1 MSTKDREWLKV
12 LHEVRKR
19 HITQRQAGEELG
31 ISPRW
36 VRALLNRVKREGDRA
51 VVHRLRGRLSNRKL
65 PASLKQ
71 RAVGL
76 FRQHQQAKQWHDY
89 GPTLAAEELAAEH
102 GLKVGKETLRQWLM
116 EAGLWKA
123 RRARVERVHTWRAR
137 RARWGELLQWDT
149 SEHDWLEGRSS
160 EQLYLIAMMDDAS
173 SRALA
178 RFVRHDSTEENLR
191 LLGSYLERH
200 GRPLAFY
207 TDKAS
212 LFQTTPKAAHHRDA
226 PTAQPTQIGRA
237 LSELNIEW
245 IAAHS
250 PQAKGRIE
258 RFFGTAQ
265 DRLVKGLRKVQAR
278 TVEEANAYLEE
289 IYLPLWNQRFTCEPR
304 QAGDAHRALDART
317 DLASVLS
324 RVERRTVAQDYTV
337 RWQAAAYQIRRQDIG
352 GGMRGAPVTIEQ
364 RLNGSV
370 WMRWRD
376 RRLQLQRCAV
386 VSNPNYR
393 LSWTPSPAVQKPD
406 RAEAR
411 RRQIEG
417 TRKGMEAFQRLP
429 ARPLWQI
436 LQQERG

>member
-1 MSTKDREWLKV
+1 MTERREGLWMSGKDRERLKV

-19 HITQRQAGEELG
+19 HITQQQAGKELG

-65 PASLKQ
+65 PAALKQ

-76 FRQHQQAKQWHDY
+76 FRQQQQAKQWHDY

-102 GLKVGKETLRQWLM
+102 GLTVGKETLRQWLM

-149 SEHDWLEGRSS
+149 SEHDWLEGRSR
-160 EQLYLIAMMDDAS
+160 EPLYLIAMMDDAS
-173 SRALA
+173 SRARA

-191 LLGSYLERH
+191 LLGSYLEKH

-226 PTAQPTQIGRA
+226 PATQPTQIGRA
-237 LSELNIEW
+237 LSELDIEW

-265 DRLVKGLRKVQAR
+265 DRLVKELRLAEIATLEQANR
-278 TVEEANAYLEE
+278 FLQITFWPFWE
-289 IYLPLWNQRFTCEPR
+289 QRFTVRPA
-304 QAGDAHRALDART
+304 QASNAHRRLERAHRLEQI
-317 DLASVLS
+317 LSV
-324 RVERRTVAQDYTV
+324 RVVRTVAADHTV
-337 RWQAAAYQIRRQDIG
+337 KWNGQRWGVPRAQ
-352 GGMRGAPVTIEQ
+352 V
-364 RLNGSV
+364 
-370 WMRWRD
+370 
-376 RRLQLQRCAV
+376 CA
-386 VSNPNYR
+386 
-393 LSWTPSPAVQKPD
+393 
-406 RAEAR
+406 
-411 RRQIEG
+411 
-417 TRKGMEAFQRLP
+417 
-429 ARPLWQI
+429 
-436 LQQERG
+436 